1 VELLA
6 MLTGILI
13 GAAAASL
20 VAFGWAASQLRWL
33 GAHCNHQIAYWRN
46 EANRAGAALLRERQ
60 AANRAGSLTGC
71 PARLRCGQ
79 PGRSGNSVS
88 P

>member
-1 VELLA
+1 VALLA

-33 GAHCNHQIAYWRN
+33 GAHCNQQIAYWRD
-46 EANRAGAALLRERQ
+46 ETKRAMAAAAWLREQ
-60 AANRAGSLTGC
+60 HAADSHGPTGVAE
-71 PARLRCGQ
+71 PDRPFR
-79 PGRSGNSVS
+79 
-88 P
+88 